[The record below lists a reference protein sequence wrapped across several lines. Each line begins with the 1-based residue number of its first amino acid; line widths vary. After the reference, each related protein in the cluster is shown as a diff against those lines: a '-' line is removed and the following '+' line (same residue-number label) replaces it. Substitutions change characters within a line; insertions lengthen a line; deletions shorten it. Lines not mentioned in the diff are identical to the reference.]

1 MIPVEKISIND
12 YNYNLPG
19 DRIAKYPLPKRDESK
34 LLVYKDGQISE
45 SKFKYLPDLFP
56 LKCQLYINDTRV
68 IHARLKFTKKTGA
81 NIEIFCLT
89 PYDPVDYQLSFSR
102 TDSCAWTCIVGN
114 LKKWK
119 DEPLQLEFSAGNK
132 KYILTAER
140 IKLQK
145 GYAIVRFFWN
155 GNFSFGEILDFLGV
169 IPIPPY
175 LNRNSETI
183 DKDRY
188 QTVYSIVKGSVA
200 APTAGLHFT
209 QNVLN
214 KLRKKNLTPEEITL
228 HVAAGTFQPVK
239 TNNVSDH
246 IMHNEVFSVTIQ
258 SLKKLSKSDR
268 TVIATGTTTLRT
280 LESLYWLGVKS
291 IMNQELC
298 FKLEQWDYKSL
309 PGNYSCQTVFENLIK
324 MLEKEKL
331 VSLEG
336 ETGIMI
342 IPGYNFKVADALI
355 TNFHQPCST
364 LLLLVAAFIGN
375 DWSRVYQYALEHN
388 FRFLSYGDSSI
399 LWKKKS
405 AEIPNT

>member
-1 MIPVEKISIND
+1 V
-12 YNYNLPG
+12 
-19 DRIAKYPLPKRDESK
+19 
-34 LLVYKDGQISE
+34 QI
-45 SKFKYLPDLFP
+45 L
-56 LKCQLYINDTRV
+56 
-68 IHARLKFTKKTGA
+68 
-81 NIEIFCLT
+81 CLT

-140 IKLQK
+140 INLQK

-298 FKLEQWDYKSL
+298 FKLEQWDCKSL

-364 LLLLVAAFIGN
+364 LLLLVAAFIGD